1 MQAILTHFFSDPIL
15 LSRVG
20 LRFVHFCGLVIGLG
34 AATLLDLI
42 IVRFAITRIISEDY
56 VRIIEFSSKVVSVGL
71 GLLWLSGIGFLVHYG
86 LFDPAKLWNPKI
98 WAKISIVVILT
109 INGIFV
115 HSYVLPALR
124 DQMGRSLFEGIS
136 RSQRSFLLSSGAVS
150 AISWYVP
157 LMLGAFPQFNFIVPA
172 WVILVG
178 YFVIVA
184 SAAVAAQAAVAMMFG
199 ELSLRRVLERRRVL
213 LWRAAFPASL
223 ALIAI
228 PFSLD
233 QIGFFERLWG
243 RGKVQSAP
251 VTEAIIFKPA
261 NSGPLS
267 LVQSTAEAWQQ
278 SPTPKVDDARKFPNQ
293 NGPSAAGTTEA
304 TPGDG
309 GSASGNE
316 LVVTSNIS
324 NIKSDQGQLP
334 PDHVQRATSS
344 SIDAT
349 PLDGSGNASQS
360 LGGAR
365 SEFAS
370 VSGLWAVDSTACARG
385 FIENDLHTVIDT
397 AGASAGDTSCRFRN
411 ISQTSAGNWAI
422 AGKCSDTRSRWK
434 SDIRLTLSGQKLRW
448 SSQKGTQIY
457 VRCQLR
463 SRQFALSHQ
472 TF

>member
-1 MQAILTHFFSDPIL
+1 M
-15 LSRVG
+15 
-20 LRFVHFCGLVIGLG
+20 
-34 AATLLDLI
+34 
-42 IVRFAITRIISEDY
+42 
-56 VRIIEFSSKVVSVGL
+56 
-71 GLLWLSGIGFLVHYG
+71 
-86 LFDPAKLWNPKI
+86 
-98 WAKISIVVILT
+98 
-109 INGIFV
+109 
-115 HSYVLPALR
+115 
-124 DQMGRSLFEGIS
+124 
-136 RSQRSFLLSSGAVS
+136 
-150 AISWYVP
+150 
-157 LMLGAFPQFNFIVPA
+157 
-172 WVILVG
+172 
-178 YFVIVA
+178 
-184 SAAVAAQAAVAMMFG
+184 
-199 ELSLRRVLERRRVL
+199 
-213 LWRAAFPASL
+213 
-223 ALIAI
+223 
-228 PFSLD
+228 
-233 QIGFFERLWG
+233 
-243 RGKVQSAP
+243 
-251 VTEAIIFKPA
+251 TEALIFKPA